1 MDLNQYRLNRT
12 EAFLLTID
20 VQEKLAPAMDR
31 TEFCTGR
38 VVRMLKAAEI
48 FGLPGCLTE
57 QYPKGLGA
65 SMPAVQAAAAACSHP
80 VFDKVQFNAMTET
93 VTACIEA
100 SGRRSVVVTG
110 IETHICVFQ
119 TVRALLAAGYRVFV
133 PEDAVSSRTAD
144 NRRNALRMMRDMGAC
159 ITNTETLLFDLMGAA
174 GGPEFKAVSALVK

>member
-1 MDLNQYRLNRT
+1 MNLNRYQLNRA

-31 TEFCTGR
+31 PDFCTDR

-48 FGLPGCLTE
+48 LGLPGCVTE
-57 QYPKGLGA
+57 QYPRGLGT
-65 SMPAVQAAAAACSHP
+65 SVPAVQAAAAACSHP
-80 VFDKVQFNAMTET
+80 VFDKVQFNAMTES
-93 VTACIEA
+93 VTACLEA
-100 SGRRSVVVTG
+100 SGRRSIVVTG

-119 TVRALLAAGYRVFV
+119 TVRSLLAAGCRVFV
-133 PEDAVSSRTAD
+133 PEDAVSSRTPD

-159 ITNTETLLFDLMGAA
+159 ITNTETLLFDIMGAA